1 VIAVAAGAVAGLFT
15 LAFAAFILFEYVA
28 APPIRYVAQ

>member
-1 VIAVAAGAVAGLFT
+1 MIAVAAGAVAGLFT